1 MPQVVLLKQQS
12 KLDLLHGGHSMS
24 NNIIIVHRP
33 NLTEEER
40 AKRMEEIKRA
50 AVQLVIAAERLEQER
65 K

>member
-1 MPQVVLLKQQS
+1 
-12 KLDLLHGGHSMS
+12 MS

-33 NLTEEER
+33 NLPEEER